1 MDSFLVGALSACWL
15 GVLTSVSPCPMAT
28 NVAAVSYISN
38 QVSRP
43 RLVLV
48 SGLTYVAGRMLAYLV
63 LGVILVASLLSVPDL
78 SQLLQKHM
86 NTVLG
91 PLLLVV
97 GVLLLGILPIS
108 FSGLTLSDQTQKRI
122 AARGI
127 WGAGLCGVLFALS
140 FCPVSAALFFGSL
153 VPLSVT
159 HNSKF
164 LFPLVYGLGTGL
176 PVVVVAILIA
186 TGAHYIGEFFNRL
199 TRFELWARRITGA
212 IFVVVGVY
220 YILVY
225 IFKMDI

>member
-1 MDSFLVGALSACWL
+1 MDSLLVGALSACWL

-28 NVAAVSYISN
+28 NVAAVSYLSN

-43 RLVLV
+43 RLVLLT
-48 SGLTYVAGRMLAYLV
+48 GMTYVAGRMLAYLT

-78 SQLLQKHM
+78 SQVLQKHM

-91 PLLLVV
+91 PLLLIV
-97 GVLLLGILPIS
+97 GVLLLGVLPVK
-108 FSGLTLSDQTQKRI
+108 FSGVTLSDQTQKRI

-127 WGAGLCGVLFALS
+127 WGAGLCGMIFALS

-176 PVVVVAILIA
+176 PVVAVAILIA
-186 TGAHYIGEFFNRL
+186 TGAHYIGEFFNHL
-199 TRFELWARRITGA
+199 TKFELWARRITGG
-212 IFVVVGVY
+212 IFIVVGAY
-220 YILVY
+220 YVLVY
-225 IFKMDI
+225 VFTLDI

>member
-1 MDSFLVGALSACWL
+1 MDSLLVGALSACWL

-28 NVAAVSYISN
+28 NVAAVSYLSN

-43 RLVLV
+43 RLVLLT
-48 SGLTYVAGRMLAYLV
+48 GMTYVAGRMLAYLT

-78 SQLLQKHM
+78 SQVLQKHM

-91 PLLLVV
+91 PLLLIV
-97 GVLLLGILPIS
+97 GVLLLGVLPVK
-108 FSGLTLSDQTQKRI
+108 FSGVTLSDQTQKRI

-127 WGAGLCGVLFALS
+127 WGAGLCGMIFALS

-176 PVVVVAILIA
+176 PVVAVAILIA

-199 TRFELWARRITGA
+199 TKFELWARRITGG
-212 IFVVVGVY
+212 IFIVVGAY
-220 YILVY
+220 YVLVY
-225 IFKMDI
+225 VFTLDI